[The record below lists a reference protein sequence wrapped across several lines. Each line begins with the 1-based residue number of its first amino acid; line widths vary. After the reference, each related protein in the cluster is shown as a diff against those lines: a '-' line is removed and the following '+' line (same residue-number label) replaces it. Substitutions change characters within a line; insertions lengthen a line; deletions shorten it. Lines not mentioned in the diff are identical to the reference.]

1 MTEVVGHGAIPSFS
15 DTASPLIT
23 RRLANKKIELIQE
36 IDSKTVSGALA
47 KTTQQAYEKIT
58 AGASQAKV
66 PQEMKEMLPV
76 AKKKGADTFYY
87 AKVETLAKEF
97 GLTPKEVTYVQ
108 SQATAAEQAKAFEY
122 IVLKREL
129 HNAITSNDFAG
140 VMKILVDARGGK
152 HSPDRLLKELSL
164 LLTTNEKSFVKA
176 AVEKMKNLT
185 PIMENCKSA
194 IEKKDFNAFVSIA
207 QRAQGEDLSVGEIVT
222 LFQHTPFIKESADQV
237 ASMLEEGESR
247 KIREH
252 FGIGVDAQKIRG
264 ELQAVT
270 ALLEPGNR
278 VKAYLDRFDAISSSL
293 EGQKHGLKPYEMLE
307 LALFVE
313 NSFQNEPTAFRLY
326 PQAQGKPPREIFV
339 DSANKTFYLLSGLQ
353 MLAQTKNST
362 VHEALKIQEG
372 AKAEQYVRKQVPV
385 TQELAKE
392 VEYTQKFGDSTLI
405 STTTKVTLV
414 RSSVEVAVI
423 ITKRFDFDFSQCLAS
438 ADEPKELSMG
448 QKMKNFVE
456 IGLHLFD
463 LHDQGYVHDDVKADN
478 AASTK
483 GVAHLVDFGETRKAG
498 SRPPSVTRYSTPH
511 YTAPEAIRGEA
522 LLGPVEQDKAM
533 DAYALGCMFYELTH
547 TSELPWFAVDVTAA
561 TLASTSP
568 AAKEMVDKQQKTHEA
583 LLAEAKG
590 EKEPLRKKALEVCT
604 KLLDPNPKTRMTL
617 DAFLKEM
624 SAFDPKYKEM
634 ILNALKE
641 KKAAREL
648 TRAFAQFSESE
659 QIDSFDK
666 VVSTRLSQPRSID
679 AFVRRLDADDRKEL
693 QRAFKAFLVPMLAE
707 AIRKRDGVEILTL
720 CKKGALI
727 LPDNSFV
734 KEALQKTNLEM
745 GFIHEV
751 LSAAVIDSLFATEA
765 EKAAIDLMIQK
776 IAPEMR

>member
-15 DTASPLIT
+15 DTASPLVT
-23 RRLANKKIELIQE
+23 KRLANKKIELIQK

-47 KTTQQAYEKIT
+47 KTTQQAFEKIT
-58 AGASQAKV
+58 AGASQTQAA
-66 PQEMKEMLPV
+66 QEMKELLPV
-76 AKKKGADTFYY
+76 AKKKGSDTFYY

-97 GLTPKEVTYVQ
+97 GLTPKEVTHVQ
-108 SQATAAEQAKAFEY
+108 SQGTALQQAKAFEY
-122 IVLKREL
+122 IVLKKEL
-129 HNAITSNDFAG
+129 HNAISANDFAG
-140 VMKILVDARGGK
+140 VMKVLVDARGGN
-152 HSPDRLLKELSL
+152 HSPDRLLKELSSL
-164 LLTTNEKSFVKA
+164 FTTDEKTFVKA
-176 AVEKMKNLT
+176 AIEKMKNLT
-185 PIMENCKSA
+185 PVIENCKNA
-194 IEKKDFNAFVSIA
+194 IKQMDFSAFVNSVTKA
-207 QRAQGEDLSVGEIVT
+207 KSEDLPVAEIVL
-222 LFQHTPFIKESADQV
+222 LFQNSSFIKEAARKV
-237 ASMLEEGESR
+237 ASLLEEGDSR

-252 FGIGVDAQKIRG
+252 FGIGGDAQKIRD
-264 ELQAVT
+264 ELQAVA
-270 ALLEPGNR
+270 ALLEPGNK
-278 VKAYLDRFDAISSSL
+278 VKAYLDRFDAISSSIA
-293 EGQKHGLKPYEMLE
+293 GQKHGLKPYELLE

-326 PQAQGKPPREIFV
+326 PQAQGKPPREIFI
-339 DSANKTFYLLSGLQ
+339 DSANKTFYLLSGLS

-362 VHEALKIQEG
+362 VYEALKIQEG
-372 AKAEQYVRKQVPV
+372 EKAQQYVRKQVPV
-385 TQELAKE
+385 TSELAKE
-392 VEYTQKFGDSTLI
+392 VELTQKFGDSTLI
-405 STTTKVTLV
+405 STTTRVALV
-414 RSSVEVAVI
+414 RTSVEVAVI
-423 ITKRFDFDFSQCLAS
+423 ITRRFDFDFSQCLAS

-478 AASTK
+478 AASTN

-498 SRPPSVTRYSTPH
+498 TRPPGVTRYATPH
-511 YTAPEAIRGEA
+511 YTAPEAIKSEG
-522 LLGPVEQDKAM
+522 LLGPAEEDKAM

-547 TSELPWFAVDVTAA
+547 TTELPWFSVDVTAA

-568 AAKEMVDKQQKTHEA
+568 AAKEMVSAQQKNYEA

-590 EKEPLRKKALEVCT
+590 EKEPLRKKALEVCA

-641 KKAAREL
+641 KKATREL
-648 TRAFAQFSESE
+648 TRAFAQFTENE
-659 QIDSFDK
+659 QIESFDK
-666 VVSTRLSQPRSID
+666 AVSTRLSQHRSID
-679 AFVRRLDADDRKEL
+679 AFVQKLDADDRKEL
-693 QRAFKAFLVPMLAE
+693 QKAFYAFLVPKLEE
-707 AIRKRDGVEILTL
+707 AIKKRDAVEILTL

-727 LPDNSFV
+727 LPDNRFI
-734 KEALQKTNLEM
+734 KEALQKANLEM
-745 GFIHEV
+745 AFIHEV
-751 LSAAVIDSLFATEA
+751 LSAAVIESMFASEN